1 VRYLLDVNALL
12 AFGLREH
19 RFHTRVAIWIKD
31 LLARNDSEIATCA
44 ITELGF
50 LRVST
55 HAAAYGYTL
64 NQGTTLLTQ
73 LKHIVGLKFV
83 FLSDDQTIANLPAW
97 VQRTN
102 QITDGH
108 LAGLAKANS
117 ALLATLDER
126 IPGSFVIPS

>member
-1 VRYLLDVNALL
+1 LLDVNALL

-19 RFHTRVAIWIKD
+19 RFHARVAVWIKD
-31 LLARNDSEIATCA
+31 LSARNSSELITCA

-55 HAAAYGYTL
+55 HASAYGYTM
-64 NQGTTLLTQ
+64 NQGKTLLAQ
-73 LKHIVGLKFV
+73 LKRANGLKFA
-83 FLSDDQTIANLPAW
+83 FISDDQTIASLPAW
-97 VQRTN
+97 VERTN

-108 LAGLAKANS
+108 LAGLAKANDS
-117 ALLATLDER
+117 LLATLDEK

>member
-1 VRYLLDVNALL
+1 MS
-12 AFGLREH
+12 
-19 RFHTRVAIWIKD
+19 
-31 LLARNDSEIATCA
+31 ARNDSEIATCA

-64 NQGTTLLTQ
+64 NQGTTLLAQ
-73 LKHIVGLKFV
+73 LKRIDGLKFV

-117 ALLATLDER
+117 ALLAALDEK
-126 IPGSFVIPS
+126 IPWSFVIPS